1 MKKHILFLFLII
13 EIALAGCSSHMPYP
27 QSIQQAENCM
37 TANPDSALIYLTS
50 LKKKIK
56 DEPDETQM
64 YYHLL
69 TIKAEDKLYKP
80 HTSDSLIK
88 KIVSFYE
95 NYGDN
100 NKLMEAYYYMGSIY
114 RDMKDAP
121 QALKAFQQAIDLGKE
136 IKQYTL
142 LGQTYEYMGVL
153 FAYQGLYNESLNS
166 SQKALYYYQQQ
177 KDSLKFPFATRNIAR
192 IYDSKGNK
200 DSALYYYKEAYT
212 LALKMENKQRIN
224 SLLSE
229 LGCYYYS
236 AGEVSTA
243 KTILMTLVK
252 DKNSLSSTLLHLG
265 LIYRDA
271 NQKDSARYYF
281 KETLKYKDIY
291 KQRSA
296 YKYLSHLEADQMNYR
311 EALHN
316 AFRSQRLM
324 DSINTFTQTE
334 AVEKINSLY
343 NYQHTEQENNRLLLK
358 NKSYQHHLYVL
369 TLSLFTITIIAV
381 YIVLYIKR
389 NKKEA
394 IEQERRLRFLKEQQ
408 YTQSLS
414 YIEENNQKL
423 QEVEKQL
430 KEAEMYNDDL
440 NKQLLLSKKEML
452 ELSNRRSLAL
462 HNNREISEAVF
473 KQSEI
478 YILFHKASNDRL
490 IRIMEAHWEKLQ
502 ITIDTTYE
510 QFTNS
515 LYSFYPSIS
524 LQELRICYLIKI
536 SLTNKEIANLLGRTP
551 SAITQAR
558 KRLYKKA
565 SGEDGSG
572 EDIDNI
578 IIGL

>member
-1 MKKHILFLFLII
+1 MKKHILFLLLII

-37 TANPDSALIYLTS
+37 TANPDSALIYLSS
-50 LKKKIK
+50 LKETIK
-56 DEPDETQM
+56 DEPDETQI
-64 YYHLL
+64 YHQLL

-121 QALKAFQQAIDLGKE
+121 QALKAFQQAVDVGKE

-153 FAYQGLYNESLNS
+153 FAYQGLSNESLEAT
-166 SQKALYYYQQQ
+166 QKALYYYQQQ
-177 KDSLKFPFATRNIAR
+177 KDSLKYPFTTRNIAR
-192 IYDSKGNK
+192 IYDAKGNK
-200 DSALYYYKEAYT
+200 DSALYYYKKAYS
-212 LALKMENKQRIN
+212 LALNTKNKKCIDI
-224 SLLSE
+224 LLSE
-229 LGCYYYS
+229 LGCYYYCV
-236 AGEVSTA
+236 GKTDTA
-243 KTILMTLVK
+243 KTMLLPLSK
-252 DKNSLSSTLLHLG
+252 GKNDISSALLHLG
-265 LIYRDA
+265 LIYQRDY
-271 NQKDSARYYF
+271 QLDSAQYYF
-281 KETLKYKDIY
+281 NTTLKYGDIY

-296 YKYLSHLEADQMNYR
+296 YTYLSHLKANQNKYQ
-311 EALHN
+311 EALDD
-316 AFRSQRLM
+316 AYKSQSLM
-324 DSINTFTQTE
+324 DSINVITQTE
-334 AVEKINSLY
+334 VVEKIHSLY
-343 NYQHTEQENNRLLLK
+343 NYQHTEHENHSLILK
-358 NKSYQHHLYVL
+358 NKSYQYHVYVL
-369 TLSLFTITIIAV
+369 TLSIILITFIGI
-381 YIVLYIKR
+381 YIVLHIKR

-394 IEQERRLRFLKEQQ
+394 VEQERRLRILKEQQ

-423 QEVEKQL
+423 QEVERQL
-430 KEAEMYNDDL
+430 KETEIHNDHL
-440 NKQLLLSKKEML
+440 NKQLLLSQKEML
-452 ELSNRRSLAL
+452 ELSNRRSVAL
-462 HNNREISEAVF
+462 QNNREISEAIF

-478 YILFHKASNDRL
+478 YILFHKASNDEQL
-490 IRIMEAHWEKLQ
+490 KITEAHWQNLQ
-502 ITIDTTYE
+502 TAIDSTYY
-510 QFTNS
+510 QFTNKLYS
-515 LYSFYPSIS
+515 LYPPLS

-536 SLTNKEIANLLGRTP
+536 SLTNKEIASLLGRTP

-565 SGEDGSG
+565 YGETGSG

-578 IIGL
+578 IIEL